1 MKKSI
6 RLLLFLLFST
16 TALFTKA
23 QERRTITGTV
33 QDSTGAGVP
42 NVSVLVKGTKTGV
55 ISDAQGNFKISVLPT
70 STLSFSSV
78 GYATQEMPAGDN
90 PSIVVTLHAT
100 NTTLSEVVVTALGI
114 QRQSKSLTYSV
125 QKVTNADLTNV
136 KDASFVNSLTG
147 KVAGVTVTKSSS
159 GIGGSTRVV
168 IRGNKSTRENQPLY
182 VVDGVP
188 LVNFSP
194 AQPGDE
200 FGQSVGFV
208 GIDGGDGI
216 ANINPDDIESLSVL
230 KGASAAALYGS
241 QAANGVI
248 LITTKKG
255 KAGKPRIDFSSE
267 VTFDDPSYKTPLQF
281 KYGQTTPYTPPV
293 NPGDIGKFGSSDS
306 WGTVVN
312 APDHVTPFFQT
323 GVTSFNSIALS
334 GGTDKSQTYFSYSF
348 TDNKGMIP
356 TSKLEKHNINFH
368 QTNKFFSDRLTS
380 DLNVLFINQS
390 ATNRPVSGLY
400 DNPLMGLYML
410 PRGID
415 FDQYK
420 QYEVFSTLRNTYV
433 QNWWNANYD
442 SSWTGDPGNQNPYWL
457 LNRNQSVNTINRV
470 FSNFSLNYKLTNW
483 LNIQA
488 RGNIDKSTNDIDLKS
503 YATTSTVVTPPNG
516 SYFLNRSINTQLY
529 GDLLLTANREL
540 STNLKLNATVGTSIT
555 DYKKDQSIFGTNQ
568 SGDGLRYANVFTLA
582 NILPNNFVVTQYL
595 PHTQTQAVFATAE
608 LGFKNALFLDLT
620 GRNDWSSTLAYTP
633 NEKKGFFYYSAGVNA
648 VISDMLTLPSA
659 ITFAKVRASYAK
671 VGNAVNIY
679 ATNPVDFSLDNQ
691 NGVNAKTKA
700 PFPGSYLKP
709 EDNRSFE
716 VGT

>member
-267 VTFDDPSYKTPLQF
+267 VTFDDPSYKTRLLIQ
-281 KYGQTTPYTPPV
+281 V
-293 NPGDIGKFGSSDS
+293 I
-306 WGTVVN
+306 
-312 APDHVTPFFQT
+312 
-323 GVTSFNSIALS
+323 
-334 GGTDKSQTYFSYSF
+334 
-348 TDNKGMIP
+348 
-356 TSKLEKHNINFH
+356 LE
-368 QTNKFFSDRLTS
+368 
-380 DLNVLFINQS
+380 
-390 ATNRPVSGLY
+390 
-400 DNPLMGLYML
+400 
-410 PRGID
+410 
-415 FDQYK
+415 
-420 QYEVFSTLRNTYV
+420 
-433 QNWWNANYD
+433 
-442 SSWTGDPGNQNPYWL
+442 
-457 LNRNQSVNTINRV
+457 
-470 FSNFSLNYKLTNW
+470 SL
-483 LNIQA
+483 
-488 RGNIDKSTNDIDLKS
+488 
-503 YATTSTVVTPPNG
+503 
-516 SYFLNRSINTQLY
+516 
-529 GDLLLTANREL
+529 E
-540 STNLKLNATVGTSIT
+540 
-555 DYKKDQSIFGTNQ
+555 
-568 SGDGLRYANVFTLA
+568 
-582 NILPNNFVVTQYL
+582 
-595 PHTQTQAVFATAE
+595 
-608 LGFKNALFLDLT
+608 
-620 GRNDWSSTLAYTP
+620 
-633 NEKKGFFYYSAGVNA
+633 A
-648 VISDMLTLPSA
+648 VIA
-659 ITFAKVRASYAK
+659 
-671 VGNAVNIY
+671 G
-679 ATNPVDFSLDNQ
+679 
-691 NGVNAKTKA
+691 A
-700 PFPGSYLKP
+700 PW
-709 EDNRSFE
+709 
-716 VGT
+716 